1 MKVTNGWLSGA
12 VKKPI
17 SHNYTKGMWSK
28 YPTWEGIVLH
38 VTASEASSQYGWFN
52 NPNSGASSHF
62 HLAYDGTLEQYVS
75 LNDRSH
81 AQKHGS
87 DRLISI
93 ETQGIGSGKWTDKQ
107 MAALT
112 ELCAFLSKHYGFPL
126 TQMKDS
132 KVSSKGIGYH
142 ALGVAKDWAQ
152 YNTGKSQTG
161 GELWS
166 SAPGKICPG
175 PNRIKQIPA
184 IVKQESKEKLVV
196 RTPAQAVTWAK
207 ERVGKSGYAGLC
219 EMFVRTCYGFGAK
232 YPTAVAAYRASARA
246 GAIHKSYN
254 APAGVPVFWTLVG
267 VPAGHVALSIGGGRA
282 VSTSDEAGRSR
293 LCIIRIARYQ
303 SRWSTYLGWAEVYH
317 GQRVYSSSTGKH
329 KAPKPATTKKSVAS
343 GLSVK
348 GVQRQL
354 RATGDY
360 TRAIDGKDGPHLA
373 AAVLA
378 YQDRQKYFPGMKRDG
393 VWGKMTQAH
402 YKWVKKLQK
411 KLNTLASTK
420 RVGKTKVD
428 GDYGAYVGRLVEIAQ
443 GATPAYRKKYK
454 LDKIAGPAF
463 CKAIKLAKH
472 PYA

>member
-1 MKVTNGWLSGA
+1 M
-12 VKKPI
+12 
-17 SHNYTKGMWSK
+17 
-28 YPTWEGIVLH
+28 
-38 VTASEASSQYGWFN
+38 
-52 NPNSGASSHF
+52 
-62 HLAYDGTLEQYVS
+62 
-75 LNDRSH
+75 
-81 AQKHGS
+81 
-87 DRLISI
+87 
-93 ETQGIGSGKWTDKQ
+93 
-107 MAALT
+107 
-112 ELCAFLSKHYGFPL
+112 
-126 TQMKDS
+126 
-132 KVSSKGIGYH
+132 
-142 ALGVAKDWAQ
+142 
-152 YNTGKSQTG
+152 
-161 GELWS
+161 
-166 SAPGKICPG
+166 
-175 PNRIKQIPA
+175 
-184 IVKQESKEKLVV
+184 V

-232 YPTAVAAYRASARA
+232 YGTAVAAYRASARA

-282 VSTSDEAGRSR
+282 ISTSNESGRSG
-293 LCIIRIARYQ
+293 LCIIRIGHYQ

-317 GQRVYSSSTGKH
+317 GVKVYKPA
-329 KAPKPATTKKSVAS
+329 KKKPATKAKSVGCVAK

-348 GVQRQL
+348 GVQKQL
-354 RATGDY
+354 KKTGDY
-360 TRAIDGKDGPHLA
+360 KGLIDGVDGPMLRISIKK
-373 AAVLA
+373 
-378 YQDRQKYFPGMKRDG
+378 YQDRQKYFPGMLGDG
-393 VWGKMTQAH
+393 KWGKMTQAH

-472 PYA
+472 PSA